1 VPESNVIQD
10 FQGLLERLT
19 DGGLEFVV
27 IGGYAA
33 MTHGSSLVTRDLDV
47 CAVLTPENVEK
58 IRRLLADWKP
68 KHRMTPQ
75 RLSFLDHPSPGV
87 PLQNLYLQ
95 TDHGVIDI
103 LSHVLGIGDF
113 NRLAASAEKFEVDG
127 RTYRFISLS
136 DLITAKE
143 AVGREKDLLAAK
155 ELRAIA
161 AKRAQGR
168 SI

>member
-1 VPESNVIQD
+1 MQD

-27 IGGYAA
+27 VGGYAA

-47 CAVLTPENVEK
+47 CAVLTTDNVEK
-58 IRRLLADWKP
+58 IRQLLADWNP

-75 RLSFLDHPSPGV
+75 RLSFLDHPAAGMPV
-87 PLQNLYLQ
+87 QNLYLQ

-103 LSHVLGIGDF
+103 LSSILGIGDF
-113 NRLAASAEKFEVDG
+113 ARLAARAEKLEVDG
-127 RTYRFISLS
+127 RTYRFIGLE

-161 AKRAQGR
+161 AKRAQR
-168 SI
+168 